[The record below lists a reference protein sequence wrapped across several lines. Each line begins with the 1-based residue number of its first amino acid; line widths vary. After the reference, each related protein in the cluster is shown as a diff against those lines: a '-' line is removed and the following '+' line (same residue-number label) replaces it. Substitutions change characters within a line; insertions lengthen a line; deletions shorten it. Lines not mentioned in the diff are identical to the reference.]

1 MSKKKIEVT
10 IRTTQNQNDSL
21 LSTKDIWTTFWRCRD
36 FELSHLWQRSI
47 LLTTIT
53 VLCYG
58 AYGAIVLELC
68 KTVSSSQT
76 IGISI
81 YVLNNIAICLCTVNI
96 VLSCLWIMMGK
107 GSKAWYERY
116 ENAISAFER
125 NKRYVSN
132 EVSEI
137 GGFQYQNLD
146 KYDINDSLFSTSG
159 GAFSPSRINIAIG
172 QIALLVWICAI
183 LAHICLLFC
192 NFTVT
197 ICIVRYGVGVLIILI
212 MSYLLLKLGIFRS
225 SKCFKNQQHE
235 YWIKSKTLENHKK
248 IINQI

>member
-1 MSKKKIEVT
+1 
-10 IRTTQNQNDSL
+10 
-21 LSTKDIWTTFWRCRD
+21 
-36 FELSHLWQRSI
+36 
-47 LLTTIT
+47 
-53 VLCYG
+53 
-58 AYGAIVLELC
+58 
-68 KTVSSSQT
+68 
-76 IGISI
+76 
-81 YVLNNIAICLCTVNI
+81 
-96 VLSCLWIMMGK
+96 MMGK

-125 NKRYVSN
+125 NERYVSN

-172 QIALLVWICAI
+172 QIALLVWICT
-183 LAHICLLFC
+183 LLVHICLLFC
-192 NFTVT
+192 NFTIT

-235 YWIKSKTLENHKK
+235 YWIKSKTLEKHKK
-248 IINQI
+248 

>member
-1 MSKKKIEVT
+1 M
-10 IRTTQNQNDSL
+10 QNQNDSL

-76 IGISI
+76 IGIPI

-116 ENAISAFER
+116 EKAISAFEK
-125 NKRYVSN
+125 NERYVSN
-132 EVSEI
+132 EVSNI
-137 GGFQYQNLD
+137 GGFQCQNLD
-146 KYDINDSLFSTSG
+146 KYENIEINNCLFSTSG

-172 QIALLVWICAI
+172 QIALIVWIFAI
-183 LAHICLLFC
+183 LVHIGLLFC

-212 MSYLLLKLGIFRS
+212 MSYLLLKVGIFRS
-225 SKCFKNQQHE
+225 LEYFKNQQHK
-235 YWIKSKTLENHKK
+235 YWIKSKTLEN
-248 IINQI
+248 INNN